1 MDDKDRTIKIQQN
14 HIDKLEKDVVKLVSG
29 TEPQLAQN
37 VDTTN
42 IATQTERVSFINKQK
57 TDVETNVFF
66 FQIFFI
72 VTTAINWSRWIEVG

>member
-14 HIDKLEKDVVKLVSG
+14 HIDKLEKDVVKLVLG
-29 TEPQLAQN
+29 TEPQLAQS

-57 TDVETNVFF
+57 KLF
-66 FQIFFI
+66 
-72 VTTAINWSRWIEVG
+72 